1 MYKIYDSDDLLLYMT
16 KDDAEAIHYV
26 DSLADN
32 LLVSSYI
39 IDDRTN
45 KVVYRRSVKDN
56 SHKFISG

>member
-16 KDDAEAIHYV
+16 NDDAEAIHYV